1 MSRDRKAP
9 VRKATPDAIYHSTVV
24 EKFICRMMI
33 DGKKSV
39 STRIL
44 YTAMKELGEK
54 SGENPLDIFT
64 KAVDNVKP
72 VVEVK
77 SRRVGGA
84 TYQVPVEIR
93 EERREALAMRWII
106 AAARARNGKCMM
118 SLWMHTT
125 QLVQLSRR
133 RKMYTEWQMQTRHSA
148 TSAGSSEHYRNTSSD
163 WGGFL
168 LPFFFIFYHSLNSV
182 ILVKNSILFLAK
194 RSMSMKERK

>member
-9 VRKATPDAIYHSTVV
+9 ARKATPDAIYHSTVV

-33 DGKKSV
+33 DGKKST

-44 YTAMKELGEK
+44 YTAMKEIGEK
-54 SGENPLDIFT
+54 SGENPLDVFT

-106 AAARARNGKCMM
+106 AAARARNGK
-118 SLWMHTT
+118 
-125 QLVQLSRR
+125 
-133 RKMYTEWQMQTRHSA
+133 
-148 TSAGSSEHYRNTSSD
+148 
-163 WGGFL
+163 
-168 LPFFFIFYHSLNSV
+168 
-182 ILVKNSILFLAK
+182 
-194 RSMSMKERK
+194 SMSDKLADELMDAYN

>member
-9 VRKATPDAIYHSTVV
+9 VRKGTPDAIYHSTVV

-44 YTAMKELGEK
+44 YTAMNELGEK
-54 SGENPLDIFT
+54 SGENPLDVFT

-106 AAARARNGKCMM
+106 AAARARNGKCM
-118 SLWMHTT
+118 
-125 QLVQLSRR
+125 
-133 RKMYTEWQMQTRHSA
+133 
-148 TSAGSSEHYRNTSSD
+148 SD
-163 WGGFL
+163 
-168 LPFFFIFYHSLNSV
+168 
-182 ILVKNSILFLAK
+182 KLAD
-194 RSMSMKERK
+194 